1 MDEFIGTLPVVVEM
15 ITESPNHVVE
25 NDEAD
30 HDIEDPFSEDGG
42 KTSESPSSATPEK
55 KKLRRS
61 KRSKS
66 QPAESSKKMECQL
79 CPFDT
84 GKANQL
90 HHHYMD
96 EHSKEDLV
104 SSLITVTYPD
114 AMEDSDAEVSAAAR
128 NVQKRPA
135 VLHTCPVC
143 QKNIAGKN
151 NLDKHLI
158 RHSSQK
164 PFKCDECKK
173 TFSAKRDLQLHEMR
187 HHSKERPHVC
197 TICKKG

>member
-1 MDEFIGTLPVVVEM
+1 
-15 ITESPNHVVE
+15 VVE

-30 HDIEDPFSEDGG
+30 DDNEDPFSEDGA
-42 KTSESPSSATPEK
+42 KSSSSATALTTPEN

-66 QPAESSKKMECQL
+66 KTAESSKKMKCQL
-79 CPFDT
+79 CEFDT
-84 GKANQL
+84 DQGDDL
-90 HHHYMD
+90 HLHYMD
-96 EHSKEDLV
+96 EHTKEDLV
-104 SSLITVTYPD
+104 TTIITVTYPD
-114 AMEDSDAEVSAAAR
+114 SVEDSDADLSAAVRSA
-128 NVQKRPA
+128 QKRPA

-197 TICKKG
+197 TICQKG